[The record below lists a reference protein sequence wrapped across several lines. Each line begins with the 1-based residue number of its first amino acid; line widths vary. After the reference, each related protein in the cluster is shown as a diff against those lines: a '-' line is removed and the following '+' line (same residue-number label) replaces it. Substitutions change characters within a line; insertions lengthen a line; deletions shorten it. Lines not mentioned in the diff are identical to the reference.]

1 MAGQMLTPS
10 QRMIVAAAVAVLAL
24 AAPWFAYPVF
34 LMTALCFALF
44 ACAFNLLLGYAGL
57 MSFGHAMFFG
67 MAGYFYGHVVKAWD
81 MPPELGLLAGVAGAA
96 LLGLVTGALAIR
108 RQGIYFAMI
117 TLAFAQMVYFFCI
130 QAPFTHGED
139 GLQGIVRKPLLGGL
153 IPTKD
158 DRVLYYVVLAIFLFG
173 YGAIYRFIHS
183 PFGQVL
189 KAIRDNEQRAL
200 SLGYEADRYKLLAFV
215 LSAALAGLA
224 GATKA
229 LVLQFATLT
238 DVSAAMSGEV
248 VLMALVGGLG
258 TIIGPVIGAFVIITM
273 QNYLAASGEF
283 VLVIQGV
290 IFVVIVMAFR
300 KGVVG
305 EFSEWWKARRSGP
318 RARRRR
324 RTDARAIGGAGHQA
338 ILERRHRRQAV
349 DQHEAGDHEH
359 RQHDERDQA
368 VAAAGAVALGFVLLE
383 IFVLLVTAGHGVP

>member
-1 MAGQMLTPS
+1 MSGNFVN
-10 QRMIVAAAVAVLAL
+10 QRTIALALLAL
-24 AAPWFAYPVF
+24 ALVAPWFAYPVF
-34 LMTALCFALF
+34 LMTALSFALF

-67 MAGYFYGHVVKAWD
+67 MAAYFYGHTVKVWQW
-81 MPPELGLLAGVAGAA
+81 PPEFGILAGVLGAA
-96 LLGLVTGALAIR
+96 AIGLVTGALAIR

-117 TLAFAQMVYFFCI
+117 TLAFAQMIYFFCI

-139 GLQGIVRKPLLGGL
+139 GLQGIGRPPLLGGL
-153 IPTKD
+153 LPIKD

-173 YGAIYRFIHS
+173 YAAIYRFIHS

-189 KAIRDNEQRAL
+189 KAIRDNEQRAQ

-229 LVLQFATLT
+229 MVLQFATLT

-258 TIIGPVIGAFVIITM
+258 TIIGPVIGAFIIITM
-273 QNYLAASGEF
+273 QNYLAVAGEF
-283 VLVIQGV
+283 VLVIQGA
-290 IFVVIVMAFR
+290 IFVVIVLAFR

-305 EFSEWWKARRSGP
+305 ELAEWWK
-318 RARRRR
+318 
-324 RTDARAIGGAGHQA
+324 
-338 ILERRHRRQAV
+338 RRQA
-349 DQHEAGDHEH
+349 G
-359 RQHDERDQA
+359 
-368 VAAAGAVALGFVLLE
+368 
-383 IFVLLVTAGHGVP
+383 

>member
-1 MAGQMLTPS
+1 MTGRALVFALVAG
-10 QRMIVAAAVAVLAL
+10 LAL

-34 LMTALCFALF
+34 LMKALCFALF
-44 ACAFNLLLGYAGL
+44 AGAFNLLLGYVGL

-67 MAGYFYGHVVKAWD
+67 IAGYFFGHVVKVWAL
-81 MPPELGLLAGVAGAA
+81 PPEIGLLAGVAGAA

-117 TLAFAQMVYFFCI
+117 TLAFAQLVYFVCL
-130 QAPFTHGED
+130 QAPFTGGED
-139 GLQGIVRKPLLGGL
+139 GLQGISRQPLLGGL

-158 DRVLYYVVLAIFLFG
+158 DRVLYYVVLAIFVFG

-215 LSAALAGLA
+215 LSAAVAGLA

-229 LVLQFATLT
+229 MVLQFATLT
-238 DVSAAMSGEV
+238 DVSSAMSGEV

-258 TIIGPVIGAFVIITM
+258 TIVGPIVGAFVIITM
-273 QNYLAASGEF
+273 QNYLASFGEF
-283 VLVIQGV
+283 VLVIQGA
-290 IFVVIVMAFR
+290 IFVVIVLAFR

-305 EFSEWWKARRSGP
+305 ELSDWWQARRK
-318 RARRRR
+318 
-324 RTDARAIGGAGHQA
+324 AG
-338 ILERRHRRQAV
+338 
-349 DQHEAGDHEH
+349 
-359 RQHDERDQA
+359 
-368 VAAAGAVALGFVLLE
+368 
-383 IFVLLVTAGHGVP
+383 

>member
-1 MAGQMLTPS
+1 MNAGG
-10 QRMIVAAAVAVLAL
+10 QRIIIAIVAILAL
-24 AAPWFAYPVF
+24 IAPWVAYPVF

-81 MPPELGLLAGVAGAA
+81 LPAELGLLAGVADAA
-96 LLGLVTGALAIR
+96 ALGLVTGALAIR

-117 TLAFAQMVYFFCI
+117 TLAFAQMIYFICV
-130 QAPFTHGED
+130 QVPFTGGED
-139 GLQGIVRKPLLGGL
+139 GLQGIPRKTLLGI
-153 IPTKD
+153 IPTRD

-173 YGAIYRFIHS
+173 FGSIYRFIHS

-189 KAIRDNEQRAL
+189 KAIRDNEQRAV

-229 LVLQFATLT
+229 MVLQFATLT

-258 TIIGPVIGAFVIITM
+258 TITGPVIGAFIIVTM
-273 QNYLAASGEF
+273 QNYLASFGEF

-300 KGVVG
+300 KGLVG
-305 EFSEWWKARRSGP
+305 ELTEWWKARFGG
-318 RARRRR
+318 RARPK
-324 RTDARAIGGAGHQA
+324 
-338 ILERRHRRQAV
+338 
-349 DQHEAGDHEH
+349 EAD
-359 RQHDERDQA
+359 
-368 VAAAGAVALGFVLLE
+368 
-383 IFVLLVTAGHGVP
+383 

>member
-1 MAGQMLTPS
+1 MTT
-10 QRMIVAAAVAVLAL
+10 QRVGYALLIVLAL
-24 AAPWFAYPVF
+24 VAPTFAYPVF
-34 LMTALCFALF
+34 LMKALCFALF

-81 MPPELGLLAGVAGAA
+81 MAPELGLLAGVAGAA

-130 QAPFTHGED
+130 QAPFTGGED
-139 GLQGIVRKPLLGGL
+139 GLQGIPRKALLGGL
-153 IPTKD
+153 IPIKD
-158 DRVLYYVVLAIFLFG
+158 DKVLYYVVLAIFLFG
-173 YGAIYRFIHS
+173 YAAIYRIIYS

-215 LSAALAGLA
+215 LSAGLAGLA

-229 LVLQFATLT
+229 MVQQFATLT
-238 DVSAAMSGEV
+238 DVAASTSGEV

-258 TIIGPVIGAFVIITM
+258 TIIGPVVGAFIIITM
-273 QNYLAASGEF
+273 QNYLAATGEF
-283 VLVIQGV
+283 VLVIQGA
-290 IFVVIVMAFR
+290 IFVVIVLAFR

-305 EFSEWWKARRSGP
+305 ELAEWWR
-318 RARRRR
+318 
-324 RTDARAIGGAGHQA
+324 
-338 ILERRHRRQAV
+338 RRQA
-349 DQHEAGDHEH
+349 
-359 RQHDERDQA
+359 R
-368 VAAAGAVALGFVLLE
+368 
-383 IFVLLVTAGHGVP
+383 

>member
-1 MAGQMLTPS
+1 MTT
-10 QRMIVAAAVAVLAL
+10 QRTVALVLLAAALV
-24 AAPWFAYPVF
+24 APWFAYPVF
-34 LMTALCFALF
+34 LMKALCFALF

-67 MAGYFYGHVVKAWD
+67 MAGYFYGHVVKAWN

-96 LLGLVTGALAIR
+96 ALGVVTGALAIR

-139 GLQGIVRKPLLGGL
+139 GLQGIPRKALLGGL

-173 YGAIYRFIHS
+173 YAAIYRFIHS

-189 KAIRDNEQRAL
+189 KAIRDNEQRAV

-229 LVLQFATLT
+229 MVLQFATLT

-258 TIIGPVIGAFVIITM
+258 TIIGPVVGAFIIITM
-273 QNYLAASGEF
+273 QNYLAATGEF

-300 KGVVG
+300 KGLVG
-305 EFSEWWKARRSGP
+305 ELTDWWKS
-318 RARRRR
+318 R
-324 RTDARAIGGAGHQA
+324 RTTG
-338 ILERRHRRQAV
+338 
-349 DQHEAGDHEH
+349 
-359 RQHDERDQA
+359 
-368 VAAAGAVALGFVLLE
+368 
-383 IFVLLVTAGHGVP
+383 

>member
-1 MAGQMLTPS
+1 MVGQMMSPS
-10 QRMIVAAAVAVLAL
+10 QRMIVAVAVAVLAL

-67 MAGYFYGHVVKAWD
+67 MAGYFYGHVENAWD

-200 SLGYEADRYKLLAFV
+200 SLGYHADRYKLLAFV

-229 LVLQFATLT
+229 MVLQFATLT

-258 TIIGPVIGAFVIITM
+258 TIVGPVVGAFIIVTM
-273 QNYLAASGEF
+273 QNYLASFGEF
-283 VLVIQGV
+283 VLVIQGF
-290 IFVVIVMAFR
+290 IFVVIVLGAR
-300 KGVVG
+300 RGLVG
-305 EFSEWWKARRSGP
+305 EFAAWWKS
-318 RARRRR
+318 RRRP
-324 RTDARAIGGAGHQA
+324 G
-338 ILERRHRRQAV
+338 
-349 DQHEAGDHEH
+349 
-359 RQHDERDQA
+359 
-368 VAAAGAVALGFVLLE
+368 
-383 IFVLLVTAGHGVP
+383 

>member
-1 MAGQMLTPS
+1 MMTGS
-10 QRMIVAAAVAVLAL
+10 QRLIIAAVVAVLAL
-24 AAPWFAYPVF
+24 AAPWVAYPVF

-67 MAGYFYGHVVKAWD
+67 MAGYFFGYVVKTLD
-81 MPPELGLLAGVAGAA
+81 MPPELGLLAGVLGAA
-96 LLGLVTGALAIR
+96 ALGLVTGALAIR

-117 TLAFAQMVYFFCI
+117 TLAFAQMIYFFCV
-130 QAPFTHGED
+130 QAPFTGGED
-139 GLQGIVRKPLLGGL
+139 GLQGIVRKPLLFGL

-189 KAIRDNEQRAL
+189 KAIRDNEQRAV

-229 LVLQFATLT
+229 MVLQFATLT
-238 DVSAAMSGEV
+238 DVSAATSGEV

-258 TIIGPVIGAFVIITM
+258 TITGPVVGAFIIVTM
-273 QNYLAASGEF
+273 QNYLASTGEF
-283 VLVIQGV
+283 VLVIQGA

-300 KGVVG
+300 KGLVG
-305 EFSEWWKARRSGP
+305 ELAEWWRRRYGTEDAAGAGGLSASSIPPQRSWGGVGVS
-318 RARRRR
+318 RRRR
-324 RTDARAIGGAGHQA
+324 GHEPQ
-338 ILERRHRRQAV
+338 
-349 DQHEAGDHEH
+349 
-359 RQHDERDQA
+359 
-368 VAAAGAVALGFVLLE
+368 
-383 IFVLLVTAGHGVP
+383 

>member
-1 MAGQMLTPS
+1 MIN
-10 QRMIVAAAVAVLAL
+10 QRNIGGILLLAL
-24 AAPWFAYPVF
+24 ALVAPFFAYPVF

-67 MAGYFYGHVVKAWD
+67 MSAYFFGHTVKAWGW
-81 MPPELGLLAGVAGAA
+81 PPEFGILAGVAGAA

-117 TLAFAQMVYFFCI
+117 TLAFAQMVYFLCV
-130 QAPFTHGED
+130 QMPFTHGED
-139 GLQGIVRKPLLGGL
+139 GLQGITRQPLLGGL

-200 SLGYEADRYKLLAFV
+200 SLGYHADRYKLLAFV

-229 LVLQFATLT
+229 MVLQFATLT

-258 TIIGPVIGAFVIITM
+258 TIIGPVVGAFVIITM
-273 QNYLAASGEF
+273 QNYLASTGEF
-283 VLVIQGV
+283 VLVIQGL

-300 KGVVG
+300 RGLVG
-305 EFSEWWKARRSGP
+305 EIAAFWKSRFRK
-318 RARRRR
+318 
-324 RTDARAIGGAGHQA
+324 
-338 ILERRHRRQAV
+338 
-349 DQHEAGDHEH
+349 
-359 RQHDERDQA
+359 
-368 VAAAGAVALGFVLLE
+368 AA
-383 IFVLLVTAGHGVP
+383 

>member
-1 MAGQMLTPS
+1 MTPGGKT
-10 QRMIVAAAVAVLAL
+10 IVAALVAVLAL
-24 AAPWFAYPVF
+24 VAPWVAYPVF

-67 MAGYFYGHVVKAWD
+67 MAGYFFGYVVKTLD
-81 MPPELGLLAGVAGAA
+81 MPPELGLLAGVLGAA
-96 LLGLVTGALAIR
+96 ALGLVTGALAIR

-117 TLAFAQMVYFFCI
+117 TLAFAQMIYFFCV
-130 QAPFTHGED
+130 QAPFTGGED

-189 KAIRDNEQRAL
+189 KAIRDNEQRAV

-229 LVLQFATLT
+229 MVLQFATLT
-238 DVSAAMSGEV
+238 DVSAATSGEV

-258 TIIGPVIGAFVIITM
+258 TITGPVVGAFIIVTM
-273 QNYLAASGEF
+273 QNYLASTGEF
-283 VLVIQGV
+283 VLVIQGA

-300 KGVVG
+300 KGLVG
-305 EFSEWWKARRSGP
+305 ELAEWWRRRSAPKTQPGP
-318 RARRRR
+318 A
-324 RTDARAIGGAGHQA
+324 D
-338 ILERRHRRQAV
+338 
-349 DQHEAGDHEH
+349 
-359 RQHDERDQA
+359 
-368 VAAAGAVALGFVLLE
+368 
-383 IFVLLVTAGHGVP
+383 

>member
-1 MAGQMLTPS
+1 MTP
-10 QRMIVAAAVAVLAL
+10 QRIIFIVVLAVAAL

-44 ACAFNLLLGYAGL
+44 ACAFNLLLGYVGL

-67 MAGYFYGHVVKAWD
+67 SAGYFFGHVVKAWD
-81 MPPELGLLAGVAGAA
+81 MPPELGLLAGVCGAA
-96 LLGLVTGALAIR
+96 LVGLVTGSLAIR

-117 TLAFAQMVYFFCI
+117 TLAFAQMIYFFCV

-139 GLQGIVRKPLLGGL
+139 GLQGIPRKALLGGL

-173 YGAIYRFIHS
+173 YFAIYRIIHS

-229 LVLQFATLT
+229 MVLQFATLT

-258 TIIGPVIGAFVIITM
+258 TIVGPVVGAFIIITM
-273 QNYLAASGEF
+273 QNYLAATGEF
-283 VLVIQGV
+283 VLVIQGA
-290 IFVVIVMAFR
+290 IFVIIVLAFR

-305 EFSEWWKARRSGP
+305 ELAAWWK
-318 RARRRR
+318 
-324 RTDARAIGGAGHQA
+324 
-338 ILERRHRRQAV
+338 RRQA
-349 DQHEAGDHEH
+349 G
-359 RQHDERDQA
+359 
-368 VAAAGAVALGFVLLE
+368 
-383 IFVLLVTAGHGVP
+383 

>member
-1 MAGQMLTPS
+1 MNGRLLAA
-10 QRMIVAAAVAVLAL
+10 IVVAVLAL

-44 ACAFNLLLGYAGL
+44 AGAFNLLLGYAGL

-67 MAGYFYGHVVKAWD
+67 MAGYFFGHVVKVWA
-81 MPPELGLLAGVAGAA
+81 MPPEVGILAGVAGAA

-117 TLAFAQMVYFFCI
+117 TLAFAQMIYFLCV
-130 QAPFTHGED
+130 QMPFTGGED
-139 GLQGIVRKPLLGGL
+139 GLQGITRRPLLGGL
-153 IPTKD
+153 LPTKD

-173 YGAIYRFIHS
+173 YGCIYRFIHS

-189 KAIRDNEQRAL
+189 KAIRDNEQRAV

-215 LSAALAGLA
+215 LSAAIAGLA

-229 LVLQFATLT
+229 MVLQFATLT

-258 TIIGPVIGAFVIITM
+258 TITGPIVGAFIIITM
-273 QNYLAASGEF
+273 QNYLASFGEF
-283 VLVIQGV
+283 VLVIQGA

-300 KGVVG
+300 RGLVG
-305 EFSEWWKARRSGP
+305 EVVAFWKSRRKP
-318 RARRRR
+318 A
-324 RTDARAIGGAGHQA
+324 
-338 ILERRHRRQAV
+338 
-349 DQHEAGDHEH
+349 
-359 RQHDERDQA
+359 
-368 VAAAGAVALGFVLLE
+368 
-383 IFVLLVTAGHGVP
+383 